1 MISPADPCYAE
12 VLEFLYAEAELL
24 DGGQFSEWLEL
35 LTEDIRY
42 RLPLTVTRKSGP
54 GHSDES
60 EIMRETLASL
70 QLRVRRLTTG
80 FAWSETPP
88 SRTRHL
94 ITNVRVRPGERAEEL
109 NVTSNLLVYRG
120 RGSETT
126 ADLFCGERQDLLRR
140 VDGRLKLASRTI
152 LLDQAVLASRD
163 VSIFF

>member
-120 RGSETT
+120 
-126 ADLFCGERQDLLRR
+126 
-140 VDGRLKLASRTI
+140 
-152 LLDQAVLASRD
+152 
-163 VSIFF
+163 